1 MLLLFCRYMDTYQTK
16 LNVVKKKVYD
26 SERLSFNQD
35 PWIDNILKR
44 SILIEV
50 NVESGNKK
58 GGNAEG
64 PVAEDV
70 I

>member
-1 MLLLFCRYMDTYQTK
+1 
-16 LNVVKKKVYD
+16 
-26 SERLSFNQD
+26 LSFNQD